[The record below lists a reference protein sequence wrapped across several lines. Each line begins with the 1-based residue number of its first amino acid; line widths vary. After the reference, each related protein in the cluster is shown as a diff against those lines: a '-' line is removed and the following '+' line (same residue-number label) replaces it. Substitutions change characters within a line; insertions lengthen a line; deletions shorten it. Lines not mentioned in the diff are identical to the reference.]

1 MQIEISDATY
11 RLIQQVV
18 ARRGGEPSAFV
29 DETLASIA
37 KRLVETSPPLPA
49 ALQAVVDE
57 ARSRGPTTPAS
68 GVEAD
73 ALRQKARQA
82 VAGSRSAFSGV
93 APEELQGWIDDAVA
107 DVEALYRSK
116 ALDAAP
122 R

>member
-18 ARRGGEPSAFV
+18 ARRGGEPSAFA

-37 KRLVETSPPLPA
+37 KRLVETPPPLPA
-49 ALQAVVDE
+49 ALQAVVNE
-57 ARSRGPTTPAS
+57 ARSQGPKTPAAGEES
-68 GVEAD
+68 LAD
-73 ALRQKARQA
+73 LQKAREA

-93 APEELQGWIDDAVA
+93 APDELQGWIDDAVA
-107 DVEALYRSK
+107 DVEALYRNK
-116 ALDAAP
+116 ALNAAP